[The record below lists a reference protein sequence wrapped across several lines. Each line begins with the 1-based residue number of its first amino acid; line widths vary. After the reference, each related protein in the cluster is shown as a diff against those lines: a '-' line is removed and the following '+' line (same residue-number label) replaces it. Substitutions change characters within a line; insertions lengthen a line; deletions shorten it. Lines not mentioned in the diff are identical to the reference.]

1 MTGRDGRRIRSLE
14 SDDVVDRPLALPS
27 HTTHRD
33 LGGRSRKMVLS
44 SLWRRLVVL
53 LIMMWA
59 GVLVN
64 KFDDMSD
71 AYLENI
77 LMLEQVR
84 RAGET
89 PAPASPSWLNTY
101 ERILSR

>member
-1 MTGRDGRRIRSLE
+1 
-14 SDDVVDRPLALPS
+14 
-27 HTTHRD
+27 
-33 LGGRSRKMVLS
+33 MVLS

-71 AYLENI
+71 AYLQNI
-77 LMLEQVR
+77 LMLEQAVVIFFCLEFIIAISVR
-84 RAGET
+84 RHPLRTFGLLVSELRV
-89 PAPASPSWLNTY
+89 PPEL
-101 ERILSR
+101 